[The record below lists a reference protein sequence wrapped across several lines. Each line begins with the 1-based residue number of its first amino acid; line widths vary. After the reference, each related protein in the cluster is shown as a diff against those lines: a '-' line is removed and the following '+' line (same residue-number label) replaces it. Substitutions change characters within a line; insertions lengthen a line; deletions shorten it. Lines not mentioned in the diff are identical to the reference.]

1 MRFPHRFDSRG
12 CTQLLRELHD
22 YFALHSD
29 LPLGGKPLLN
39 RKCSL
44 LLLLMTLLLLG
55 FSAPVKKDRYFY
67 EKRGEI
73 VWEVP
78 TEDKKIALTFDDGPY
93 PDTTDKILDLLKKYD
108 AKATFFVLGNKV
120 ERYPETIKREVA
132 EGHEI
137 ANHTFNHVYFMRSI
151 SKATIMDEIV
161 KTDKAIESL
170 TGKKPLLFRPPGG
183 YYNEQSIQ
191 IAKTLGYTT
200 IMWSWHQDTNDW
212 RSPGVNRI
220 INKVLNNARN
230 GDIVL
235 MHDYIPGSLQTVK
248 ALETILYELDK
259 RGFEFVT
266 VTELMK
272 GMTSIPI
279 IK

>member
-1 MRFPHRFDSRG
+1 M
-12 CTQLLRELHD
+12 
-22 YFALHSD
+22 
-29 LPLGGKPLLN
+29 LN
-39 RKCSL
+39 RKRSL
-44 LLLLMTLLLLG
+44 LLLFVTVFMLG
-55 FSAPVKKDRYFY
+55 FTVPEKKDRYFY

-120 ERYPETIKREVA
+120 ERYPETIKREIA
-132 EGHEI
+132 EGHEV

-151 SKATIMDEIV
+151 SDETIRDEIV
-161 KTDKAIESL
+161 KTEKALETL

-183 YYNEQSIQ
+183 YYNEHSIQ

-212 RSPGVNRI
+212 KSPGVNRI
-220 INKVLNNARN
+220 VNKVLDNARN

-235 MHDYIPGSLQTVK
+235 LHDYIPGSTQTVR
-248 ALETILYELDK
+248 ALETILRELDH

-266 VTELMK
+266 VTELMR

-279 IK
+279 NK